1 MKMKTIATTAFALVL
16 STSFALAQGGQAQG
30 GASTGRTTNS
40 SANSEK
46 PGMNSGM
53 SNSENFGIRNSEKT
67 EPGDFAVT
75 DGLSG
80 RGRTGDSI
88 GKVVPGTSNSP
99 GPNSGGE

>member
-16 STSFALAQGGQAQG
+16 STSFALAQAGQAQG

-40 SANSEK
+40 SANGEK
-46 PGMNSGM
+46 PVMNSGM
-53 SNSENFGIRNSEKT
+53 SKSENFGIRDRGMT

-75 DGLSG
+75 GGMSDRS
-80 RGRTGDSI
+80 RAWNPTGQVD
-88 GKVVPGTSNSP
+88 PGTSNSP